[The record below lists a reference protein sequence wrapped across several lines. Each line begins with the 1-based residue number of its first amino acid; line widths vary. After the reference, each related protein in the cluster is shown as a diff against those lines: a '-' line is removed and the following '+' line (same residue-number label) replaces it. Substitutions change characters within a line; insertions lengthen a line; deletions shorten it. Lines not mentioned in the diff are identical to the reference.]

1 MSGRRAL
8 RVFVDDDGALAIARD
23 WEVRH
28 SEISGRWV
36 DGASD
41 GKEARI
47 FQCRLRRG
55 PAMCVL
61 DHIVSTRIR
70 DENVAA
76 RVHALAGRI
85 LEAGKRLQQLARRV
99 RERVNVLADRIGDI
113 EEIAMP
119 HRCCSLRQY
128 IGRCVL
134 RRQAAASGKA
144 CSRDEEADERLL
156 KNETNSVR
164 DHMTY
169 SATSTTITFE
179 VVVKPGSREP
189 GLTQQGGALVLRV
202 RERAVDGA
210 ANRACIR
217 ALAGEYGV
225 PPSAVELISG
235 VKSRRKRFA
244 VSLPPQTKGRQ

>member
-1 MSGRRAL
+1 
-8 RVFVDDDGALAIARD
+8 
-23 WEVRH
+23 
-28 SEISGRWV
+28 
-36 DGASD
+36 
-41 GKEARI
+41 
-47 FQCRLRRG
+47 
-55 PAMCVL
+55 
-61 DHIVSTRIR
+61 
-70 DENVAA
+70 
-76 RVHALAGRI
+76 
-85 LEAGKRLQQLARRV
+85 
-99 RERVNVLADRIGDI
+99 
-113 EEIAMP
+113 
-119 HRCCSLRQY
+119 
-128 IGRCVL
+128 
-134 RRQAAASGKA
+134 
-144 CSRDEEADERLL
+144 
-156 KNETNSVR
+156 
-164 DHMTY
+164 MTY